1 MNNKLPTGILHDT
14 GDGTAGTGKRL
25 IEHPCHIANLLSGFP
40 YSMILRDNYSQKL
53 GWVDEEIFGGL
64 IYVAAMQHKDIN

>member
-25 IEHPCHIANLLSGFP
+25 IDHPCHIANLLSGFP
-40 YSMILRDNYSQKL
+40 YSMILRDNYS
-53 GWVDEEIFGGL
+53 
-64 IYVAAMQHKDIN
+64 